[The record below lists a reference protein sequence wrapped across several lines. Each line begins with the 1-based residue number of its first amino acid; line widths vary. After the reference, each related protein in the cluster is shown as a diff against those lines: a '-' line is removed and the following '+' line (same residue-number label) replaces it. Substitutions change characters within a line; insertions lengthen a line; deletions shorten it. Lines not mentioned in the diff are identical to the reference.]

1 MATDRD
7 IRFRVIVDGKEAER
21 SLKDLQGD
29 LRQTGKLAETSAA
42 GFGAMSQ
49 SLAGLAAGFLSAR
62 AAIGFFAE
70 SLRLAG
76 EQERAVVQLNT
87 ALKSTGQYSQAASQE
102 LQDYASTL
110 QGLTGNGDETII
122 GVEKMLATFKLA
134 PDVIKKA
141 TLATLDLAEATG
153 QDLMSAA
160 ILVGKAAVGETG
172 MLKRYGI
179 VVDEAKLKAEGFKA
193 VLDELRTEFGGQ
205 AQARMETYIGKVD
218 ALKAAFGDLR
228 EAWAKTITRGKAL
241 RAVLDGLTGA
251 LRTSASQ
258 LNETERQTQIRI
270 KEFNA
275 QILFARAHSPKV
287 SKEDRAAALAKL
299 HALER
304 EIADLRDLERAEKDV
319 ASANREET
327 ETRKTQTDELRKS
340 HVVVEGL
347 ADAHVKAY
355 EAYRAQL
362 DILRELDGQI
372 ITIDHDVES
381 STDKVVEAT
390 TAWQRLSQAI
400 GGAGTAAQLVQVALS
415 APGLQG
421 TAFADIARLI
431 PTAAQNP
438 ALAIAQFVNAADAV
452 DPELLAELRR
462 QVQRKAESTDR

>member
-110 QGLTGNGDETII
+110 QGLTGNGSETII

-299 HALER
+299 HALPGVGPELMMFLLVLVW
-304 EIADLRDLERAEKDV
+304 IADSAAYFSGRALGRHKL
-319 ASANREET
+319 APAISPG
-327 ETRKTQTDELRKS
+327 KT
-340 HVVVEGL
+340 VEGAL
-347 ADAHVKAY
+347 GALVSALVPAGFLIWSGWVVAPGWMLVLLCTLTVAVSIGGDLWESVLKRERGVKDSG
-355 EAYRAQL
+355 
-362 DILRELDGQI
+362 DILPGHGGVLDRIDSQI
-372 ITIDHDVES
+372 AASPFFVAGLM
-381 STDKVVEAT
+381 VVGVP
-390 TAWQRLSQAI
+390 L
-400 GGAGTAAQLVQVALS
+400 
-415 APGLQG
+415 
-421 TAFADIARLI
+421 
-431 PTAAQNP
+431 
-438 ALAIAQFVNAADAV
+438 
-452 DPELLAELRR
+452 
-462 QVQRKAESTDR
+462 